1 MVMELSVDDAR
12 ANLSELIE
20 EVTVS
25 QEPVMI
31 RGRERNAVLVGEGAW
46 ISITETL
53 SLLSVPGMRESL
65 KEGMVESI
73 GDCATE
79 LDWERCR

>member
-1 MVMELSVDDAR
+1 MREFSVDDAR
-12 ANLSELIE
+12 ANLSEIIE

-53 SLLSVPGMRESL
+53 NLLSLPGMRESL
-65 KEGMVESI
+65 AKGMGECI
-73 GDCATE
+73 ADCATE
-79 LDWERCR
+79 LDW